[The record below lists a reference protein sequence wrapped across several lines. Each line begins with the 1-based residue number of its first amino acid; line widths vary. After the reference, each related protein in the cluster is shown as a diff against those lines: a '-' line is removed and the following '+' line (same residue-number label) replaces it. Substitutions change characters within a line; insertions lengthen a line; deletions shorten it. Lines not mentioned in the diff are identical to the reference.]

1 MAESISSKIRSKTRC
16 PFSPFLFNILLDVA
30 PAVNEPYQCSLY
42 DLEGRLL
49 RTMESSGSQAT
60 MQLNGLSKGVYMLE
74 MVQDGRT
81 AVKKVVVR

>member
-1 MAESISSKIRSKTRC
+1 MPSAKANALQFHTYPNPATDYVR
-16 PFSPFLFNILLDVA
+16 VA
-30 PAVNEPYQCSLY
+30 PASNEPYQCSLY